1 MHRVKVLYGTTRGEK
16 VVSIVYGVD
25 DAKPMAWQHAT
36 PCCDEPLLDADVRE
50 NWEDIRSAW
59 GDDDDHDDD
68 TPEMRVMS
76 EEEFLMES
84 SQDQHYPELGEQVY
98 K

>member
-1 MHRVKVLYGTTRGEK
+1 MHRIKVLYSTVREGQTHI
-16 VVSIVYGVD
+16 VSSID
-25 DAKPMAWQHAT
+25 WAEPEAWQHGT

-50 NWEDIRSAW
+50 NWDEVRSAW
-59 GDDDDHDDD
+59 DDDDDHPD
-68 TPEMRVMS
+68 TDPELRVMS

-84 SQDQHYPELGEQVY
+84 AQDRHYPALGEQVY